1 MANAHC
7 ASERSMEREANYAA
21 VGAFVLLVL
30 AMAGLFVYWY
40 ADSREHRQ
48 FTRYEVYFQG
58 SVSGLTKGSTVRY
71 LGVDVGRV
79 QEMRIDSRSAARVQ
93 IVVDVDSS
101 APVSEKTV
109 AELSLQGVTGLL
121 YVDLLGRSDG
131 KVLADPVPSE
141 RYPVIRSVRSGFD
154 VFVSSLPDLV
164 AKAGEVT
171 QRLTLLLSDANLTS
185 VTDALGNIAAASR
198 SVPATMNQVD
208 ALVKDLRGTAG
219 QMTAM
224 AESLR
229 RVSDD
234 AQPDVKATI
243 ARVRQVA
250 ENMASTTTRLDRML
264 LDNQADVRGFTRDGL
279 SQIEGLA
286 RDTRAAAQQF
296 EALSRSLRD
305 DPSQLLYQPAAR
317 GVEIPR

>member
-1 MANAHC
+1 
-7 ASERSMEREANYAA
+7 MEREANYAA

-30 AMAGLFVYWY
+30 AMASLFVYWY
-40 ADSREHRQ
+40 ADGREHRE

-71 LGVDVGRV
+71 LGVDIGRV
-79 QEMRIDSRSAARVQ
+79 KEMRIDPRSAARVQ
-93 IVVDVDSS
+93 IVVDVDST

-141 RYPVIRSVRSGFD
+141 RYPVIRSVRSSFD
-154 VFVSSLPDLV
+154 VFVSNLPDVV

-171 QRLTLLLSDANLTS
+171 ERLTLLLSDANLKS
-185 VTDALGNIAAASR
+185 VTDTLSNLEKASR
-198 SVPATMNQVD
+198 SVPGTMTQVD
-208 ALVKDLRGTAG
+208 ALVKDLRGTAA

-224 AESLR
+224 AEGLR
-229 RVSDD
+229 RVTDE
-234 AQPDVKATI
+234 AGPDVKATI
-243 ARVRQVA
+243 ARVKQVA
-250 ENMASTTTRLDRML
+250 ENMASTTARLDRL
-264 LDNQADVRGFTRDGL
+264 LAENQADVRGFTRDGL
-279 SQIEGLA
+279 AQIEGLA
-286 RDTRAAAQQF
+286 RDTRSAAQEF

-305 DPSQLLYQPAAR
+305 NPSQLLYQPNEH

>member
-1 MANAHC
+1 
-7 ASERSMEREANYAA
+7 MEREANYAA

-40 ADSREHRQ
+40 ADSREHRE
-48 FTRYEVYFQG
+48 FKRYEVYFQG
-58 SVSGLTKGSTVRY
+58 SVSGLNKGSTVRY
-71 LGVDVGRV
+71 LGVDIGRV
-79 QEMRIDSRSAARVQ
+79 QEMRIDPRSAARVQ
-93 IVVDVDSS
+93 IIVDVDSS

-154 VFVSSLPDLV
+154 VFVSGMPELV
-164 AKAGEVT
+164 AKGGEVT
-171 QRLTLLLSDANLTS
+171 QRLTLLLSDANLKS
-185 VTDALGNIAAASR
+185 VTDTLSNLEKASR
-198 SVPATMNQVD
+198 SLPGTMQQVD
-208 ALVKDLRGTAG
+208 ALVKDLRGTAE

-229 RVSDD
+229 RVTDD
-234 AQPDVKATI
+234 SGPDVKATI

-250 ENMASTTTRLDRML
+250 ENMVSTTERLDRL
-264 LDNQADVRGFTRDGL
+264 LAENQADVRGFTRDGL

-286 RDTRAAAQQF
+286 RDTRSAAQEF

-305 DPSQLLYQPAAR
+305 NPSQLLYQQAPH